1 MFLLADNKKPNGRE
15 REFSNPA
22 VNFGGARSD
31 NHGIVEKA
39 NDSRKTLGR
48 LLTYFGDFKK
58 LFAVLVVFV
67 IFSTGAGV
75 AIPALEGRSIDLIH
89 EGSMRD
95 LMILVAW
102 LLCMFIIQGVCQLLQ
117 TRVSAKLSLSI
128 TRKLRHDLF
137 DRIVRLPVSYM
148 DTHSNGDILSRMTN
162 DAENISSTLSQSLTS
177 FVSAVLSI
185 AGTLVVIFIY
195 SWQLSLITMVTVF
208 LTVFSTKKLAK
219 VMAKEFR
226 KKAAINGK
234 LNGLTQEMVTGYRS
248 VAAYNNEDRI
258 ISEYIEQANDLR
270 RVGIKAESLSNG
282 VGPILDCISNIGFVV
297 VAVFGGIFAYNNM
310 ITIGV
315 VSAFI
320 VYAKQFIR
328 PVNEVAQIFGSIQTA
343 IAGAERV
350 FSLMDEKTE
359 YEGGAG
365 TVSGAGAVTK
375 GAVSFE
381 NVCFSYT
388 PDRQVIND
396 LSLEVRPGAKFALVG
411 ATGSGKTTLA
421 SLLDRFYDVDS
432 GDIKIDGVS
441 IYDMDLAR
449 LRSSIAI
456 VLQDTDL
463 FTASIR
469 DNISYARPDA
479 TDDEI
484 REAARISN
492 CADFIEKL
500 PAGYDTRLVRAGANL
515 SQGQRQLLSIARAV
529 LADPKILILDEATSS
544 VDTKTEKQIQD
555 AMANLMKNRTSLI
568 IAHRLSTILDADSII
583 VLDGGSIAETGT
595 FEELMAKK
603 GLYYELYMT
612 QFAGQKT

>member
-1 MFLLADNKKPNGRE
+1 MADNKKPTGRE

-39 NDSRKTLGR
+39 NDSGRTLRR

-89 EGSMRD
+89 KGSMRD
-95 LMILVAW
+95 LCILVIW
-102 LLCMFIIQGVCQLLQ
+102 LLAMFIIQALCQLLQ

-162 DAENISSTLSQSLTS
+162 DAENISAVLSQSLTS
-177 FVSAVLSI
+177 FVSSVLSI
-185 AGTLVVIFIY
+185 LGTLVVIFIY

-219 VMAKEFR
+219 VMAREFR
-226 KKAAINGK
+226 KKAAINGQ
-234 LNGLTQEMVTGYRS
+234 LNGLTQEMVTGYKS

-258 ISEYIEQANDLR
+258 ISEYIEQANNLR

-282 VGPILDCISNIGFVV
+282 VGPILDCISNFGFVV
-297 VAVFGGIFAYNNM
+297 VAVFGGIFAYNGM

-343 IAGAERV
+343 LAGAERV
-350 FSLMDEKTE
+350 FNLMDEPTE
-359 YEGGAG
+359 YNSAP
-365 TVSGAGAVTK
+365 AVVEEIAPS

-381 NVCFSYT
+381 NVNFSYT
-388 PDRQVIND
+388 PDRQVIKN
-396 LSLEVRPGAKFALVG
+396 LSLEVKPGTKIALVG

-421 SLLDRFYDVDS
+421 SLLDRFYAVDS
-432 GDIKIDGVS
+432 GDIKIDGRS
-441 IYDMDLAR
+441 IYDMDLAS

-463 FTASIR
+463 FTATIR
-469 DNISYARPDA
+469 DNIRYARPDA
-479 TDDEI
+479 TDEEI
-484 REAARISN
+484 ERAAQISN
-492 CADFIEKL
+492 CAEFIEKL
-500 PAGYDTRLVRAGANL
+500 PAGYDTKLVRAGANL

-583 VLDGGSIAETGT
+583 VLDNGMIAETGT
-595 FEELMAKK
+595 FEELMVRK

-612 QFAGQKT
+612 QFAGLKT

>member
-1 MFLLADNKKPNGRE
+1 MAESKNNSSNKE

-39 NDSRKTLGR
+39 SDSRGTLRR

-58 LFAVLVVFV
+58 LFILLVIFV
-67 IFSTGAGV
+67 ILSTGAGV

-89 EGSMRD
+89 LGSMRD
-95 LMILVAW
+95 LLILIIW
-102 LLCMFIIQGVCQLLQ
+102 LLAMFVIQSVCQLLQ
-117 TRVSAKLSLSI
+117 TRLSAKLSLSI
-128 TRKLRHDLF
+128 TRKLRRDLF
-137 DRIVRLPVSYM
+137 DHIVRLPISYM

-177 FVSAVLSI
+177 FISAVLSI
-185 AGTLVVIFIY
+185 VGTLAVIFIY
-195 SWQLSLITMVTVF
+195 SWQLTLITMVTVF

-219 VMAKEFR
+219 VMAREFR
-226 KKAAINGK
+226 KKAAINGQ
-234 LNGLTQEMVTGYRS
+234 LNGLTQEMVTGYKS
-248 VAAYNNEDRI
+248 VAAYNNEEKI
-258 ISEYIEQANDLR
+258 ISEYIERANNLR

-282 VGPILDCISNIGFVV
+282 VGPVLDCISNIGFVI
-297 VAVFGGIFAYNNM
+297 VAVFGGIFAYNGM

-350 FSLMDEKTE
+350 FALMDEQTE
-359 YEGGAG
+359 YEDTSAPAPAAA
-365 TVSGAGAVTK
+365 VSK

-381 NVCFSYT
+381 NICFSYT
-388 PDRQVIND
+388 PDRQVIKN
-396 LSLEVRPGAKFALVG
+396 LSLEVKPGTKIALVG

-432 GDIKIDGVS
+432 GDIKIDGQS
-441 IYDMDLAR
+441 IYDMDLAD

-463 FTASIR
+463 FTATIR
-469 DNISYARPDA
+469 DNIRYARPDA
-479 TDDEI
+479 SDEEI
-484 REAARISN
+484 AEAARISN
-492 CADFIEKL
+492 CAGFIEHL
-500 PAGYDTRLVRAGANL
+500 PSGYDTKLVRAGANL
-515 SQGQRQLLSIARAV
+515 SQGQRQLISIARAV

-583 VLDGGSIAETGT
+583 VLDNGTIAETGT
-595 FEELMAKK
+595 FDELMAKK
-603 GLYYELYMT
+603 GLYYDLYMT
-612 QFAGQKT
+612 QFAGQQT

>member
-1 MFLLADNKKPNGRE
+1 LADIKKPTGRE

-39 NDSRKTLGR
+39 NDSGKTLKR
-48 LLTYFGDFKK
+48 LLTYFKDFRM
-58 LFAVLVVFV
+58 LFVMLVIFV

-89 EGSMRD
+89 MGSMSE
-95 LMILVAW
+95 LVILVIW
-102 LLCMFIIQGVCQLLQ
+102 LLAMFIIQVVCQLLQ
-117 TRVSAKLSLSI
+117 TRVSAKLSLSV
-128 TRKLRHDLF
+128 TRKIRHDLF
-137 DRIVRLPVSYM
+137 ERIVRLPVSYM
-148 DTHSNGDILSRMTN
+148 DTHSNGDILSRMTS
-162 DAENISSTLSQSLTS
+162 DAENISSVLSQSLTS
-177 FVSAVLSI
+177 FVSSVLSI
-185 AGTLVVIFIY
+185 TGTLVVIFIY

-226 KKAAINGK
+226 KKAAINGQ
-234 LNGLTQEMVTGYRS
+234 LNGLTQEMVTGYKS

-258 ISEYIEQANDLR
+258 ISEYIDQANNLR

-282 VGPILDCISNIGFVV
+282 VGPILDCISNFGFVV
-297 VAVFGGIFAYNNM
+297 VAVFGGIFAFNGM

-343 IAGAERV
+343 LAGAERI

-359 YEGGAG
+359 YDSPAIAEEP
-365 TVSGAGAVTK
+365 VSK
-375 GAVSFE
+375 GAISFE
-381 NVCFSYT
+381 NINFSYT
-388 PDRQVIND
+388 PDTQVIKN
-396 LSLEVRPGAKFALVG
+396 LSLEVKPGTKIALVG

-432 GDIKIDGVS
+432 GDIKIDGRS
-441 IYDMDLAR
+441 IYDMDLAS

-469 DNISYARPDA
+469 DNIRYARPDA
-479 TDDEI
+479 TDAEI
-484 REAARISN
+484 EEAARISN
-492 CADFIEKL
+492 CSGFIEAL
-500 PAGYDTRLVRAGANL
+500 PSGYDTKLVRAGANL

-529 LADPKILILDEATSS
+529 LADPKILVLDEATSS

-583 VLDGGSIAETGT
+583 VLDNGVIAETGT
-595 FEELMAKK
+595 FEELMARK